1 MIVLEVGP
9 ASPLVAVGQVDE
21 KPSRKGKKLRM
32 RCGASLGDAERR
44 MPPRVTTTWKRKKR
58 VERSG
63 QEVKSGERERKSK
76 RQPFKKSKET
86 ALFKVARGASVA
98 RWIDMVPETVT
109 QVDDMLIPRSNS
121 ALFHKLLSAP
131 ERVSGTDRGGPPRL
145 FKRLKDTLSKL
156 KF

>member
-1 MIVLEVGP
+1 MIYWAFLARLFDVRRAHRV
-9 ASPLVAVGQVDE
+9 ASA
-21 KPSRKGKKLRM
+21 
-32 RCGASLGDAERR
+32 AN
-44 MPPRVTTTWKRKKR
+44 
-58 VERSG
+58 
-63 QEVKSGERERKSK
+63 ERE
-76 RQPFKKSKET
+76 

-98 RWIDMVPETVT
+98 RRINIVPEQVK

-131 ERVSGTDRGGPPRL
+131 ERVSGTDRGGPPSL

>member
-1 MIVLEVGP
+1 MNP
-9 ASPLVAVGQVDE
+9 AFPLVAVGQVDE

-98 RWIDMVPETVT
+98 RRINIVPEQVN
-109 QVDDMLIPRSNS
+109 QVDDMLIPRRTMRSFIS
-121 ALFHKLLSAP
+121 YFL
-131 ERVSGTDRGGPPRL
+131 
-145 FKRLKDTLSKL
+145 RLKGSAGRTAATLLVCSKD
-156 KF
+156 

>member
-1 MIVLEVGP
+1 MWQLTVELREAW
-9 ASPLVAVGQVDE
+9 AS
-21 KPSRKGKKLRM
+21 
-32 RCGASLGDAERR
+32 
-44 MPPRVTTTWKRKKR
+44 KKR
-58 VERSG
+58 GQRSG

-98 RWIDMVPETVT
+98 RRINIVPEQVN

-131 ERVSGTDRGGPPRL
+131 ERVSGTDRGGPPSL

>member
-1 MIVLEVGP
+1 MMRLLGVGP
-9 ASPLVAVGQVDE
+9 IDIISTTI
-21 KPSRKGKKLRM
+21 M
-32 RCGASLGDAERR
+32 
-44 MPPRVTTTWKRKKR
+44 TTTLNGIC
-58 VERSG
+58 SAAAL

-98 RWIDMVPETVT
+98 RRINIVPEQVK
-109 QVDDMLIPRSNS
+109 QVDDMLIPRSNRD
-121 ALFHKLLSAP
+121 LFHKLLSAP

-145 FKRLKDTLSKL
+145 FKRSKDTLSKL